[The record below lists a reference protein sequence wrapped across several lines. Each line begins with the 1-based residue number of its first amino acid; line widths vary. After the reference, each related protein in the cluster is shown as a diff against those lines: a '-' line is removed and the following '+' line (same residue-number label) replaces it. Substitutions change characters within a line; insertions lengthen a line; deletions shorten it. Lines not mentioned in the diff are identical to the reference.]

1 MPHNT
6 LECFV
11 MHFQSLEGVALTFL
25 LVFLRP
31 QGCCDIILK
40 LMQLTNAL
48 SFFVGC
54 RYPHGGLDS
63 AQFSE
68 RALNFKRSLNT
79 GARASAINRIKP
91 GYGRVE

>member
-1 MPHNT
+1 
-6 LECFV
+6 

-31 QGCCDIILK
+31 QGCCGLILK

-48 SFFVGC
+48 SFFCVGF

-63 AQFSE
+63 AQFS
-68 RALNFKRSLNT
+68 AFKRSRNT

-91 GYGRVE
+91 GFRGVE